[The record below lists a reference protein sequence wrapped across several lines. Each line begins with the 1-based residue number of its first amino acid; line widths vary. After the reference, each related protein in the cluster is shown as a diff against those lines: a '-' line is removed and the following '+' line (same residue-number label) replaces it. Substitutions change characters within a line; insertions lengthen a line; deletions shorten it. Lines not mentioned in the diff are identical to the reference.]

1 MKSKEELAGLKK
13 EYDELC
19 GTLRELTEEELSFVC
34 GGVDI
39 GNGVIMVLSTPGG
52 KEYDEQI
59 LNTN

>member
-1 MKSKEELAGLKK
+1 MKSKEELSVLKS
-13 EYDELC
+13 EYETLSRK
-19 GTLRELTEEELSFVC
+19 LRELSEDELKLVC